1 MWSQLT
7 IGGKT
12 VDVFDP
18 AAPSRFSVIFLHGI
32 GLETLA
38 ENAAYTNALQ
48 QLKLA
53 CACPHGRHSWWLDR
67 VCPEFDPVVS
77 PEKYLLDCV
86 VPFCRSRWKLA
97 TQALGVFGISMGG
110 QGALRLAL
118 RHPQIFPAAAGIA
131 SALDF
136 HELYGAGTP
145 LDEMYTS
152 KEQCRQDTA
161 LMHIP
166 HHDPP
171 PHLCFCIDPDDVDWL
186 RGNDRLHEKLSAL
199 GVPHTIDF
207 TTSAGGHTWEYFNRM
222 AEPALRFLADGLE
235 KESRRLI

>member
-1 MWSQLT
+1 MWTQHE
-7 IGGKT
+7 IAGKSA
-12 VDVFDP
+12 DVFDSP
-18 AAPSRFSVIFLHGI
+18 TPPRFAVIFLHGI
-32 GLETLA
+32 GLETLLD
-38 ENAAYTNALQ
+38 NAAYTKILQ
-48 QLKLA
+48 KLNLA
-53 CACPHGRHSWWLDR
+53 CVCPHGQRSWWLDR
-67 VCPEFDPVVS
+67 VCPEFDPVVT
-77 PEKYLLDCV
+77 PEKYLLESV

-97 TQALGVFGISMGG
+97 PRALGVFGISMGG

-118 RHPQIFPAAAGIA
+118 RHPQVFPAAAGIA

-136 HELYGAGTP
+136 HELYGHSSP
-145 LDEMYTS
+145 LDDMYTS

-171 PHLCFCIDPDDVDWL
+171 PHLFFCIDPEDADWF

-207 TTSAGGHTWEYFNRM
+207 TTTAGGHSWDYLNHM
-222 AEPALRFLADGLE
+222 AGPTLRFVAEGLE
-235 KESRRLI
+235 KESRRLL